1 MKKLIL
7 TVMITF
13 ASFNLFATEKVRLE
27 NQNDMPVLI
36 YKNKTYELQVS
47 GGKPEFR
54 KVIENFKKGVDLI
67 IYYSGTAGTFQP
79 VEVVRAIIIDRKT
92 GESLG
97 DFPYEYK
104 IDNGKGF
111 PQPKWKSDD
120 KKISIEDETF
130 DIKKDIQLPK

>member
-1 MKKLIL
+1 MKKLLFTAFFLIS
-7 TVMITF
+7 
-13 ASFNLFATEKVRLE
+13 SFSLFAAEKVKIE
-27 NQNDMPVLI
+27 IQNDMPVLI
-36 YKNKTYELQVS
+36 YKNKTHELQVS

-79 VEVVRAIIIDRKT
+79 VEVIRAIIIDQKT

-104 IDNGKGF
+104 IADGKSF
-111 PQPKWKSDD
+111 PQPKWNADS

-130 DIKKDIQLPK
+130 DIKQDVALPH

>member
-1 MKKLIL
+1 MKKWIL
-7 TVMITF
+7 TLLITF
-13 ASFNLFATEKVRLE
+13 GSLNLFATEKTRVE
-27 NQNDMPVLI
+27 NQNDVPVLI
-36 YKNKTYELQVS
+36 YKDKSYELQVS

-54 KVIENFKKGVDLI
+54 KVIENFKKGVDLV

-79 VEVVRAIIIDRKT
+79 VEVIRAIIIDRKT

-104 IDNGKGF
+104 IANGKDF

-130 DIKKDIQLPK
+130 DIKKDVQLPK